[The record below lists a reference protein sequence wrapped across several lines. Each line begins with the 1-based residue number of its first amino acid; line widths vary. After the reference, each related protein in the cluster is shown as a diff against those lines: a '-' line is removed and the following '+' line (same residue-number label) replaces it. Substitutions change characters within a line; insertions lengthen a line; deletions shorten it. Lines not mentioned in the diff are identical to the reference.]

1 MVSHML
7 RLLPALL
14 LAPLAFG
21 QLIPLW
27 PNRPDQS
34 ESFVGPNDTER
45 RIRKITNPLL
55 TAHLAPKPNGVA
67 ILIAPGGG
75 FRHLAID
82 KEGHDVARWLNTLGI
97 TAFVLQYSAG
107 ADPSRDTVIAES
119 LKDIRQ
125 AMRLLRQRAA
135 EFRFDPDRLGVM
147 GFSAGGY
154 LAADLALRFDAAT
167 RPAFVIPVYAAAPP
181 NLTVPDDAPPMILLA
196 AHDDALTIG
205 HAIPLYSA
213 WNKAQRPATV
223 HIYSTGKHGFGFRKT
238 GVAADVWPDD
248 LAAWLRLMK
257 LL

>member
-1 MVSHML
+1 ML
-7 RLLPALL
+7 RLLPALFL
-14 LAPLAFG
+14 VPIAFA

-55 TAHLAPKPNGVA
+55 TVHLAPQPNGTA

-75 FRHLAID
+75 FRHLAIE

-107 ADPSRDTVIAES
+107 ADPSRDTVIAQS
-119 LKDIRQ
+119 LEDIRQ
-125 AMRLLRQRAA
+125 ALRLLRPRAK
-135 EFRFDPDRLGVM
+135 EFRFHPDRLGVM

-154 LAADLALRFDAAT
+154 LAADVAMRFDATT
-167 RPAFVIPVYAAAPP
+167 RPAFVIPVYAAVPP
-181 NLTVPDDAPPMILLA
+181 NLAVPADAPPMILLA
-196 AHDDALTIG
+196 AHDDPLTID
-205 HAIPLYSA
+205 HTIPLYTA
-213 WNKAQRPATV
+213 WSKAQRPATL
-223 HIYSTGKHGFGFRKT
+223 HIYATGKHGFGFRRT
-238 GVAADVWPDD
+238 GVAADVWPDH